1 MTLIASVWSPDG
13 FAISADGLQVEK
25 GKPHKYRAQKIFHT
39 PFRDGSGFA
48 YACSGTCQIGFDSGR
63 SFDFIEETKRVTDDL
78 AVKPFP
84 NEPADYFSA
93 IGKRLF
99 QELAYSL
106 SDPDVSE
113 THLLFVG
120 YGNGTPLW
128 AELIFSNTGT
138 HFYPPELIRMTYS
151 PRQFMVFAGSTI
163 VYGDMQIAGK
173 LSQPTCLQEAVNM
186 VHEYAKTCVESN
198 ASVEDC
204 SSLGGHVHVASIK
217 KDGFSWVVEPIK
229 YQE

>member
-1 MTLIASVWSPDG
+1 
-13 FAISADGLQVEK
+13 
-25 GKPHKYRAQKIFHT
+25 
-39 PFRDGSGFA
+39 
-48 YACSGTCQIGFDSGR
+48 
-63 SFDFIEETKRVTDDL
+63 VTDDL

-113 THLLFVG
+113 THLLLLDMATEHRFG
-120 YGNGTPLW
+120 RTH
-128 AELIFSNTGT
+128 FSNTGT

-217 KDGFSWVVEPIK
+217 KDGFSWVVERLNIRSK
-229 YQE
+229 RIM